1 MKPRHLVS
9 AISCMLAASTFACS
23 GEPDRAPASEESTS
37 STAQS
42 VMSATGNILIW
53 PAAPITWDGLVGTW
67 PISVWSTG
75 AIGGLAFDTMG
86 LSLTGI
92 ELVGMGD
99 LAPVPI
105 TPPLLNAFMPT
116 PGAVGAPGT
125 FAPPVFG
132 PAGVA
137 APDYGF
143 AGAFDPFVPPVPAF
157 GFGAFAPGV
166 GATEVTMI
174 DGAVAPGFQSW
185 LTPTLTGS
193 ALVFS
198 GLTPVDAFTPLTFN
212 VTFTAAQPGLIQPG
226 ALGAAP
232 ALNLA
237 NLSIFATPIA
247 PTALT
252 GEPIPFTSMVYP
264 VAVPLIPMPAAP
276 LAPTAP
282 VLTPTPVF

>member
-1 MKPRHLVS
+1 
-9 AISCMLAASTFACS
+9 
-23 GEPDRAPASEESTS
+23 
-37 STAQS
+37 
-42 VMSATGNILIW
+42 
-53 PAAPITWDGLVGTW
+53 
-67 PISVWSTG
+67 
-75 AIGGLAFDTMG
+75 MG
-86 LSLTGI
+86 LTLTSI
-92 ELVGMGD
+92 ELVGMRD

-105 TPPLLNAFMPT
+105 TPPLLNAFMSV
-116 PGAVGAPGT
+116 PGTVAAPGT

-132 PAGVA
+132 LAGVA
-137 APDYGF
+137 APNYGF

-166 GATEVTMI
+166 GAAEVTML

-185 LTPTLTGS
+185 LTPSLTDS

-212 VTFTAAQPGLIQPG
+212 VTFTAAQSGLLQPG
-226 ALGAAP
+226 VAGAAP

-252 GEPIPFTSMVYP
+252 GDPIPFTSMVHP

-276 LAPTAP
+276 FAPTAP
-282 VLTPTPVF
+282 VLTPTPAL

>member
-1 MKPRHLVS
+1 MKPRHLFS
-9 AISCMLAASTFACS
+9 AISCVLAASTFACS

-37 STAQS
+37 TTAQS

-53 PAAPITWDGLVGTW
+53 PAGPITWDGLVGTW

-92 ELVGMGD
+92 ELVGMAD
-99 LAPVPI
+99 IAPLPI
-105 TPPLLNAFMPT
+105 TTPFLNAFT
-116 PGAVGAPGT
+116 PAAGAVAAPGV

-137 APDYGF
+137 APNYGF

-166 GATEVTMI
+166 GMTELTMI
-174 DGAVAPGFQSW
+174 DGAVAPGFESW

-193 ALVFS
+193 ALMFTD
-198 GLTPVDAFTPLTFN
+198 LTPIDAFTPLTFN
-212 VTFTAAQPGLIQPG
+212 VTFTAAQPGLLQPG

-247 PTALT
+247 PAALT
-252 GEPIPFTSMVYP
+252 GEAIPFTSMVYP
-264 VAVPLIPMPAAP
+264 VAVPLVPMPAAP
-276 LAPTAP
+276 LAPSAP